1 MHWIR
6 RLLGRRH
13 EQARPPESEG
23 QRAATAALAR
33 AHAARQVA
41 ADRRPAVDE
50 AAADLRRIRE
60 RNHFAEMI
68 KSTVLGGEAR

>member
-1 MHWIR
+1 MRWIR
-6 RLLGRRH
+6 RLLGHRH
-13 EQARPPESEG
+13 ERARPAESEG

-50 AAADLRRIRE
+50 VAADLRAIRE
-60 RNHFAEMI
+60 RNHFADLI
-68 KSTVLGGEAR
+68 RTTVLGGEAQ